1 MKKLYFLLFFI
12 TISLYGQP
20 PINQPS
26 QLVACQVSNAQG
38 LFNLTSKNAEIL
50 GSLDPTLFTV
60 NYYESYPDSQNGINS
75 IQNPTQY
82 IFSGNG
88 FQTVFVRVF
97 ENQNP
102 SNFALTYLQLQ
113 LYYLPY
119 ILQSPNMTVYEL
131 PNDGV
136 AAFNLN
142 IQIPLMLSS
151 QQNMLVTF
159 HTSEADAHNNS
170 NPLLNTT
177 SYTNVSNPQT
187 IFARVENSI
196 SGCYSIANFQ
206 LIVASDGIVNIPDA
220 NLKAKL
226 LSANENN
233 SIASNVNPNNSATLN
248 TYTKIDANQDGQI
261 QFSEAQ
267 AIIYLNVSG
276 TQSTNVGIQ
285 NLQGIEAFYN
295 LITFSCKYNQLSSID
310 LSVLPKIRNFYCTN
324 NNLTS
329 LNLANTSDL
338 RIIDCG
344 YNQLTNLNLHDSVN
358 LTSLSA
364 RNNQLTSLDLSNN
377 DKIEYVYI
385 VSNSLTSFEL
395 SNKNFVRTLELGL
408 NQLTSIQLFN
418 LPILYRI
425 KVQNNNLTNIDLSSV
440 AFQVEPNN
448 VPSANVFDVY
458 LNNNVNLRVV
468 NIRNGFTN
476 EDVSFASGSL
486 NDLQQYI
493 CVDEND
499 VFSFFSPTPNPI
511 FGTYCSFTPNGYYNI
526 ITGTILFDAEQNG
539 CNADDMSNPNIR
551 IDINDGINQGSTFTD
566 NSGIY
571 NFYTEAGS
579 FELNLNV
586 ENPSWFNLSP
596 NNASVSFA
604 DDNNN
609 TATQNFCITAN
620 GIHPDLEIIVA
631 PVFPSRPGFEAVYK
645 IVYRNKG
652 NQTLSQAYGIN
663 FFYND
668 NLMDMV
674 STSIVPTSVVSGG
687 LSWDYANLQPFESRE
702 ILVTFNIN
710 TPTAANPVNINDV
723 LTFTASILPQAGDEN
738 TSDNLYVYNEV
749 VVGSYDPNDIKC
761 LEGDVVSPAE
771 IGDYLHYMIRFENT
785 GTAEAENIVVRTEV
799 NPADFDINSLQLLNT
814 SHPVNAKITG
824 NVVEFI
830 FQNILLES
838 GGHGNVLLK
847 VKSKDTLQQGDNVNK
862 RANIYFDYNYPVAT
876 NEAETIFQA
885 LSNPDFEQ
893 DQSISVYPN
902 PTKDK
907 VNVSG
912 DFTLQTVQL
921 YDVQGRL
928 LQTQLAN
935 DNQTIIDISAHSN
948 GVYFIKVTSDKG
960 IKVGK
965 IVKE

>member
-1 MKKLYFLLFFI
+1 MRKIVFILFFI
-12 TISLYGQP
+12 TVSLYAQP
-20 PINQPS
+20 SINQPS
-26 QLVACQVSNAQG
+26 QLATCQVSSAQG
-38 LFNLTSKNAEIL
+38 LFDLTSKNSEIL
-50 GSLDPTLFTV
+50 GSLNPTLFTV
-60 NYYESYPDSQNGINS
+60 NYYESYPDSQNGINH

-82 IFSGNG
+82 ISGDAY
-88 FQTVFVRVF
+88 QTVFVRVF

-102 SNFALTYLQLQ
+102 SNFALTYLQLR
-113 LYYLPY
+113 LYYFPY
-119 ILQSPNMTVYEL
+119 IQQSPNMTVYES
-131 PNDGV
+131 PNDGI
-136 AAFNLN
+136 ATFNLN
-142 IQIPLMLSS
+142 LQIPLMLST
-151 QQNMLVTF
+151 QQNILVTF
-159 HTSEADAHNNS
+159 HLSEADAHNDS
-170 NPLLNTT
+170 NPLQNTT

-187 IFARVENSI
+187 IFTRVENSI
-196 SGCYSIANFQ
+196 SGCYSVANFQ
-206 LIVASDGIVNIPDA
+206 LIVASDGIVNIPNA

-226 LSANENN
+226 LAANESN
-233 SIASNVNPNNSATLN
+233 SIASNVNPNSSATLN
-248 TYTKIDANQDGQI
+248 VYTKIDTNQDGEI

-276 TQSTNVGIQ
+276 NQSTNGGIQ
-285 NLQGIEAFYN
+285 DLQGIEAFYN

-310 LSVLPKIRNFYCTN
+310 LSVLPNIRNFYCTN
-324 NNLTS
+324 NSLTS
-329 LNLANTSDL
+329 IDFTNTSDL

-344 YNQLTNLNLHDSVN
+344 YNQLTNLNLEDSVN

-364 RNNQLTSLDLSNN
+364 RNNQLTSLDLSAN
-377 DKIEYVYI
+377 DYIEYVYI
-385 VSNSLTSFEL
+385 LYNNLTSFEL
-395 SNKNFVRTLELGL
+395 SNKNFIRTLELGF
-408 NQLTSIQLFN
+408 NQLTSVQLFN
-418 LPILYRI
+418 LPILYRV
-425 KVQNNNLTNIDLSSV
+425 KVQNNNLTSIDLSSV

-458 LNNNVNLRVV
+458 LNNNVNLKVV
-468 NIRNGFTN
+468 NLKNGFTN
-476 EDVSFASGSL
+476 EDVSFASANL
-486 NDLQQYI
+486 NDLQQYL
-493 CVDEND
+493 CVDESD
-499 VFSFFSPTPNPI
+499 VFSYFSPTPNPI
-511 FGTYCSFTPNGYYNI
+511 FGTYCSFTPGGNYNT
-526 ITGTILFDAEQNG
+526 ITGTIVFDADQNG
-539 CNADDMSNPNIR
+539 CNVDDMSNPNIR
-551 IDINDGINQGSTFTD
+551 IDINDGINQGATFTN

-579 FELNLNV
+579 FELDLNA
-586 ENPSWFNLSP
+586 ENPSWFNISP
-596 NNASVSFA
+596 SNANIFFA

-609 TATQNFCITAN
+609 SATQNFCITAN
-620 GIHPDLEIIVA
+620 GIHPDLEIVVA
-631 PVFPSRPGFEAVYK
+631 PVVPSRPGFDAVYK

-663 FFYND
+663 FFYNN
-668 NLMDMV
+668 NLMDLV
-674 STSIVPTSVVSGG
+674 SSSIVPTSVVSGG

-710 TPTAANPVNINDV
+710 APTDTNPVNIDDV

-738 TSDNLYVYNEV
+738 TTDNLYVYDET
-749 VVGSYDPNDIKC
+749 VVGSYDPNDITC

-814 SHPVNAKITG
+814 SHAVNAKITG

-847 VKSKDTLQQGDNVNK
+847 VKSKNNLQQGDSVK
-862 RANIYFDYNYPVAT
+862 KLANIYFDYNYPVAT
-876 NEAETIFQA
+876 NEAETTFQA

-893 DQSISVYPN
+893 DQSISLYPN
-902 PTKDK
+902 PTRGK
-907 VNVSG
+907 VNISG
-912 DFTLQTVQL
+912 DFTLQSVQL

-928 LQTQLAN
+928 LQTQL
-935 DNQTIIDISAHSN
+935 IDGDKATLDIALQSN